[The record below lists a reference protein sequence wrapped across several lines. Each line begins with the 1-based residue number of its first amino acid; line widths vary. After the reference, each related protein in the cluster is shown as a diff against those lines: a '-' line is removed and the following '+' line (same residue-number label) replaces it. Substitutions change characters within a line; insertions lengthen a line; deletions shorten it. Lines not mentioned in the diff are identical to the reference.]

1 MSTIVRSWQHCE
13 GSVQWAG
20 EMFSEAMEIV
30 GVAEEVVVG
39 DCSCECECLNLTD
52 APSVVVVTCI

>member
-1 MSTIVRSWQHCE
+1 
-13 GSVQWAG
+13 
-20 EMFSEAMEIV
+20 MFSEAMEIV